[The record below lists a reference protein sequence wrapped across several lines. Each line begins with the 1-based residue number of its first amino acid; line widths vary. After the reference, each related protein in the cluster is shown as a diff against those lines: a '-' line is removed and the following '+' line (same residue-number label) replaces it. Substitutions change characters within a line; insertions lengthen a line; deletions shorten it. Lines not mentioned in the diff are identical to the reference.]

1 MEDHGWEMHVE
12 SNLRWLQKGE
22 RTVALLRKDR
32 VYWLEAEVGTS
43 EELHGLPMCPLPD
56 VSFDEAETKAEDGA
70 LPQQVERKARAKTL
84 PTEPTEADRLQHEL
98 THIPPKSR
106 CKHCVG
112 AFGMED
118 AHRRRQRGPQ
128 ALPELH
134 MDYMFLGRKD
144 EPGTICIAHAVD
156 IDFGH
161 RIVIRADKGPVEYV
175 IRAICEMLQE
185 IGRKRIIIRT
195 DGEPSV
201 QALAVAVSAFREEE
215 TVLEMTSKDNS
226 QGIGT
231 VERGSFL
238 VGATARV
245 LRASVE
251 EKLQWGLQTP
261 SNHLAGE
268 ALWVVA
274 EQVRHWPRRQDALR
288 EGEGNIL
295 HGARSASC
303 SRSSCGRTLT
313 RTNTSSRSASTSVC
327 GSARARGRM
336 STWSSMTWC
345 TVAGPYSVGRTPDG
359 GTRTSLS
366 RSMRCHGCRSRHG

>member
-1 MEDHGWEMHVE
+1 M
-12 SNLRWLQKGE
+12 
-22 RTVALLRKDR
+22 
-32 VYWLEAEVGTS
+32 
-43 EELHGLPMCPLPD
+43 
-56 VSFDEAETKAEDGA
+56 
-70 LPQQVERKARAKTL
+70 
-84 PTEPTEADRLQHEL
+84 
-98 THIPPKSR
+98 
-106 CKHCVG
+106 
-112 AFGMED
+112 
-118 AHRRRQRGPQ
+118 
-128 ALPELH
+128 
-134 MDYMFLGRKD
+134 GRKD

-201 QALAVAVSAFREEE
+201 RALAVAVSAFREEE

-251 EKLQWGLQTP
+251 EKLQCPVEASHRPL

-268 ALWVVA
+268 TLWVVA
-274 EQVRHWPRRQDALR
+274 EQVRHLPRRQDALR
-288 EGEGNIL
+288 EGEG
-295 HGARSASC
+295 
-303 SRSSCGRTLT
+303 
-313 RTNTSSRSASTSVC
+313 
-327 GSARARGRM
+327 
-336 STWSSMTWC
+336 
-345 TVAGPYSVGRTPDG
+345 
-359 GTRTSLS
+359 
-366 RSMRCHGCRSRHG
+366 